1 MAKFYSIHLFSPDL
15 LMNTDYELIYF
26 EITCVYSL
34 ILDSTETELLE
45 EQAIKM

>member
-1 MAKFYSIHLFSPDL
+1 MAKFYSIHLFSPNL
-15 LMNTDYELIYF
+15 LMSTDDEPIYF

-34 ILDSTETELLE
+34 IIYSAETEVLE